1 MKWIL
6 ISAALNLQITYPDQN
21 ICNQA
26 LEQVKG
32 QDMSA
37 ICIPAGEN
45 KIDTQMDSI
54 FSNFLSLVKE
64 LQKMELEN
72 SNKTF

>member
-1 MKWIL
+1 MKWLL
-6 ISAALNLQITYPDQN
+6 ISAALNLQITYPSQAV
-21 ICNQA
+21 CNQA

-45 KIDTQMDSI
+45 MMETQMNSV
-54 FSNFLSLVKE
+54 FTNFLGLVQE
-64 LQKMELEN
+64 LQKMELDN
-72 SNKTF
+72 QNTK

>member
-1 MKWIL
+1 MKWLL
-6 ISAALNLQITYPDQN
+6 ISAALNLQITYPSQAV
-21 ICNQA
+21 CNQA

-45 KIDTQMDSI
+45 KMETQMNSV
-54 FSNFLSLVKE
+54 FTNFLGVVQE
-64 LQKMELEN
+64 LQKMELDN
-72 SNKTF
+72 QNTK